1 MKLVVM
7 VKMAKM
13 VISHGY
19 AHSVEFCD
27 YGDYDSSAK
36 NKHLIFSNSYF
47 ESIGFTFRFCLKQ
60 RNESVSSF

>member
-36 NKHLIFSNSYF
+36 INISFFQTLILKALVLLS
-47 ESIGFTFRFCLKQ
+47 GFA
-60 RNESVSSF
+60 

>member
-36 NKHLIFSNSYF
+36 NKHFHFFKLLF
-47 ESIGFTFRFCLKQ
+47 
-60 RNESVSSF
+60 